1 MTSLA
6 GAGYQAV
13 KYVMNHAEQF
23 QSDGHDRAYLYIDEN
38 NKFDWT
44 EDQFKELKVGTLTL
58 DEVLDAHGKATDAEY
73 SDAYEE
79 DKPDLL
85 DLTYRKR
92 KHRWEQL
99 CSFDFREKRRC
110 LCFEICLS
118 NLRL

>member
-1 MTSLA
+1 M
-6 GAGYQAV
+6 
-13 KYVMNHAEQF
+13 KFVMNHAEQF

-38 NKFDWT
+38 YKFDWT

-85 DLTYRKR
+85 DLTYRKENTDGNNYVR
-92 KHRWEQL
+92 LTFEH
-99 CSFDFREKRRC
+99 KRRC